1 MRTTAETRS
10 QKGHTEPPFPSD
22 LLAHQ
27 TRKNWLRRDLF
38 GILERLTG
46 RVAVLRRFALV
57 AVLAAA
63 PTLAQTKGEIDWNRR
78 VLVGHG
84 QGAPD
89 LNAPSVA
96 VARLGAERAAKV
108 DAYRNAIESLKGME
122 LQSGG
127 SLGTLLQND
136 ATLTSRVDGKLKGV
150 KPIKVHYFSDGGV
163 SLDIE
168 VPLDE
173 LPAEIARAVKVP
185 PGVAPLQGAGGAPAP
200 GGGQTQQAAVS
211 GDATVQTARGEA
223 AVLGGD
229 KPAAREKAIQDALR
243 HAVQMAVGA
252 RVHGVTQV
260 QDFQTKM
267 DTIFSH

>member
-27 TRKNWLRRDLF
+27 PRKNWLRRDLF

-96 VARLGAERAAKV
+96 VARLGAERAAKL
-108 DAYRNAIESLKGME
+108 DAYRNALESLQGMQV
-122 LQSGG
+122 QSGG
-127 SLGTLLQND
+127 TVGALLHDDAALLG
-136 ATLTSRVDGKLKGV
+136 RVDGTLKGV
-150 KPIKVHYFSDGGV
+150 KPIKTH
-163 SLDIE
+163 
-168 VPLDE
+168 
-173 LPAEIARAVKVP
+173 
-185 PGVAPLQGAGGAPAP
+185 
-200 GGGQTQQAAVS
+200 
-211 GDATVQTARGEA
+211 
-223 AVLGGD
+223 
-229 KPAAREKAIQDALR
+229 
-243 HAVQMAVGA
+243 
-252 RVHGVTQV
+252 
-260 QDFQTKM
+260 
-267 DTIFSH
+267 